1 MKQIRD
7 LIPCS
12 KGLVKPLS
20 FLTGV
25 TENIIWM
32 KQADHQ
38 DQDQDPPH
46 AAAAAVIQKNV
57 FVENGL
63 LQEEKYADFAPII

>member
-1 MKQIRD
+1 
-7 LIPCS
+7 
-12 KGLVKPLS
+12 
-20 FLTGV
+20 
-25 TENIIWM
+25 M